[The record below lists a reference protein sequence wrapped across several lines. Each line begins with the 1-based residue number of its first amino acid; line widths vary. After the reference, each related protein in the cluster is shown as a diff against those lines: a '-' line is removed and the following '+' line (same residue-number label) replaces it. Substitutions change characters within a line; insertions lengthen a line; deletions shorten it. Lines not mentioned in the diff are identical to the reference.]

1 MVKVFF
7 ATHPIVSFT
16 FFALIIIF
24 TILFQHPVFVG
35 VSLTAALFFSWL
47 LSGGQGIKFSVIFC
61 LPMFLLIALANPL
74 FNHRGKTVLFF
85 LSDNPITLEAVFF
98 GLCAAASLVAV
109 VLWFSCYSK
118 VITSDKFLYLFA
130 GLAPTVALL
139 ITMTLRMIPKLKVQL
154 QAVLSVQQAIG
165 MDVRTGNVIQ
175 RLQRSMRV
183 ISTLLS
189 WSMEDGME
197 TADSMKA
204 RGYGLRK
211 RTTFSLFKFDRRD
224 GLILSIELCLAGI
237 CLTGFLLGYGTMRFY
252 PSVAPLKT
260 SVPALSLYTVFCL
273 LAFLP
278 VLIELREN
286 IKWHFCKLK
295 T

>member
-1 MVKVFF
+1 MIRVFS
-7 ATHPIVSFT
+7 AIHPIVSFT
-16 FFALIIIF
+16 FFAVIIIF
-24 TILFQHPVFVG
+24 TLLFLHPVFVG
-35 VSLTAALFFSWL
+35 VSLTAALFFSWF
-47 LSGGQGIKFSVIFC
+47 LSGSRGIKFSLIFC

-74 FNHRGKTVLFF
+74 FNHRGKSVLFY
-85 LSDNPITLEAVFF
+85 LWGNPITLEAVFY

-118 VITSDKFLYLFA
+118 VITADKFLYLFA
-130 GLAPTVALL
+130 GFAPTVALL
-139 ITMTLRMIPKLKVQL
+139 ITMTLRMLPKLKVQL
-154 QAVLSVQQAIG
+154 QTVLSIQQAIG

-197 TADSMKA
+197 TANSMKA
-204 RGYGLRK
+204 RGYGLKK
-211 RTTFSLFKFDRRD
+211 RSTFSLFKFDRRD
-224 GLILSIELCLAGI
+224 GLILLIELCLAGI
-237 CLTGFLLGYGTMRFY
+237 CLTGFFLGFGTMRFY
-252 PSVAPLKT
+252 PSLVPLKT
-260 SVPALSLYTVFCL
+260 SAAALCLYTVFWI

-278 VLIELREN
+278 MLIELREN